1 MDEHTEQCKTCKFS
15 ELRKCMYHGYS
26 KDTIPPSC
34 HYKIGVSAEEAQC
47 NICTKKRKSI
57 ASFAGVSPSKREFE
71 IRAAVLDEQ
80 EPSYEDLVD
89 FARWTQTLWKNGI
102 DIMRRNHLVIKSDA
116 PMEKLAFTFYSDLC
130 EIDAKVRH
138 LFEEEYGDKNYKD
151 EEIIPIDLLKYPTE
165 QDIRRDER
173 DKVLDEYA
181 NWMKKHHYPTTGGH
195 RIIGYEKLKEGLQ
208 SLRTKPSGVK

>member
-1 MDEHTEQCKTCKFS
+1 MTDYIITEEQLQKLVKN
-15 ELRKCMYHGYS
+15 
-26 KDTIPPSC
+26 
-34 HYKIGVSAEEAQC
+34 GVSHASEQIAYTVLSNPFTAKLQGG
-47 NICTKKRKSI
+47 RKSI
-57 ASFAGVSPSKREFE
+57 ASFAGVPPSKREFE
-71 IRAAVLDEQ
+71 IRASVLDEQ
-80 EPSYEDLVD
+80 EPSYEDLID